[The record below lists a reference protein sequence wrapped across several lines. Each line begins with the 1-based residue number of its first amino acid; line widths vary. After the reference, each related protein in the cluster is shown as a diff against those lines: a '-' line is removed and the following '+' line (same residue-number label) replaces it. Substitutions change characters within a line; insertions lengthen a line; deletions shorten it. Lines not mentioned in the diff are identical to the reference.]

1 MPTTSTNNTAR
12 EKILEAIVNP
22 PEDCLNEP
30 EYGGKW
36 RTLYAKFDE
45 KIQEMTT
52 TMFDRYIIGH
62 APFGAY
68 LLEREIVKNK
78 YVKGR
83 TPFFHIKI
91 GNTDSNSVFESAP
104 FPKTQ
109 SINCWVRGS
118 EKDFMIAE

>member
-1 MPTTSTNNTAR
+1 MNPEQILLFETSHTKGRANNDTNNTAR

-45 KIQEMTT
+45 KIREMTT

-62 APFGAY
+62 APSGRIY
-68 LLEREIVKNK
+68 YNVKSS
-78 YVKGR
+78 
-83 TPFFHIKI
+83 KI
-91 GNTDSNSVFESAP
+91 N
-104 FPKTQ
+104 
-109 SINCWVRGS
+109 
-118 EKDFMIAE
+118 M